1 MCFVYWLVN
10 MIVMWLC
17 EIIEDDIILFNLVN
31 VKKIMINLKCVY
43 YKIRGLKVYVM
54 IGDLDSM

>member
-1 MCFVYWLVN
+1 MCFDYWLVN

-17 EIIEDDIILFNLVN
+17 EIIEDGIILFNLVN

-43 YKIRGLKVYVM
+43 YKIRGLKDYVM
-54 IGDLDSM
+54 IGYLDSR

>member
-1 MCFVYWLVN
+1 
-10 MIVMWLC
+10 MWLC
-17 EIIEDDIILFNLVN
+17 EIIEDGIILFNLVN

-43 YKIRGLKVYVM
+43 YKIRGLKVYVV

>member
-17 EIIEDDIILFNLVN
+17 EIIEDGIILFNLVN

-43 YKIRGLKVYVM
+43 YKIRGLKDYVM
-54 IGDLDSM
+54 IGYLDSR